1 MEVVVGA
8 GSLLAAGH
16 GDGAGDAGI
25 EPAEA
30 LGLWELFPR
39 LPVLGDRGGSPLCKD
54 CAKTGS
60 DPFCPPLLGCSQL
73 IWGLL

>member
-30 LGLWELFPR
+30 LGLWELFLF

-60 DPFCPPLLGCSQL
+60 DPFCPTLLGCSQL